1 MIICNFGIDKMVRPD
16 NRDALALLR
25 TMIDDGEWVPGSRLP
40 SERALTEKFNVGR
53 STLRRAFDTL
63 EREGV
68 IWRRVGQGTFLSEV
82 PAERAFENIQ
92 KMSENITP
100 VQLLRARLALEP
112 MIAKE
117 AAINATEVDIRS
129 IKEAMTVAEKATT
142 WHEYEIADDKFHLL
156 IANATQNPLLTSMF
170 SYLNTIRR
178 AVSWSKVQRSSVGPD
193 IGHPSFLEHQEITAS
208 IKHRDANRA
217 ATVMRTHLYSVS
229 QRLFG
234 ES

>member
-1 MIICNFGIDKMVRPD
+1 MHWSLDIDHMASPD
-16 NRDALALLR
+16 KRDALSLMR
-25 TMIDDGEWVPGSRLP
+25 EMIAEGGWVPGGRLP
-40 SERALTEKFNVGR
+40 SERALTKKFNVGR
-53 STLRRAFDTL
+53 SALRRAFDTL
-63 EREGV
+63 EKEGV
-68 IWRRVGQGTFLSEV
+68 IWRRVGQGTFLSEE
-82 PAERAFENIQ
+82 PTERGFEDVQ

-117 AAINATEVDIRS
+117 AAINATELDIRG
-129 IKEAMTVAEKATT
+129 ITDAMKVAENAST

-156 IANATQNPLLTSMF
+156 IANSTQNPLLISMF

-178 AVSWSKVQRSSVGPD
+178 AVSWSKVQRSSVGPAF
-193 IGHPSFLEHQEITAS
+193 GHPSFEEHQKITVS
-208 IKHRDANRA
+208 IKQRDTNDA
-217 ATVMRTHLYSVS
+217 ATLMRTHLYSVS

>member
-1 MIICNFGIDKMVRPD
+1 MVRPD

-40 SERALTEKFNVGR
+40 SERVLTEKFNFGR

-112 MIAKE
+112 IIAKE

-129 IKEAMTVAEKATT
+129 IKEAMTVAEKAAT

-178 AVSWSKVQRSSVGPD
+178 AVSWSKVQRISVGPD

-208 IKHRDANRA
+208 IKQRDANGA

>member
-1 MIICNFGIDKMVRPD
+1 MASPDK
-16 NRDALALLR
+16 RDALSLMR
-25 TMIDDGEWVPGSRLP
+25 EMIAEGGWVPGSRLP

-170 SYLNTIRR
+170 SYLNAIRR

>member
-1 MIICNFGIDKMVRPD
+1 MHWSLGIDHMASPD
-16 NRDALALLR
+16 KRDALSLMR
-25 TMIDDGEWVPGSRLP
+25 EMIAEGGWVPGGRLP
-40 SERALTEKFNVGR
+40 SERELTKKFNVGR
-53 STLRRAFDTL
+53 SALRRAFEKL

-68 IWRRVGQGTFLSEV
+68 IWRRVGQGTFLSEL
-82 PAERAFENIQ
+82 PTESAFEDVQN
-92 KMSENITP
+92 MSENITP
-100 VQLLRARLALEP
+100 MQLLRARLALEP

-117 AAINATEVDIRS
+117 AAINATEVDVRS

-142 WHEYEIADDKFHLL
+142 WHEYEVADDKFHLL
-156 IANATQNPLLTSMF
+156 IAHATQNPLLTSMF

-208 IKHRDANRA
+208 IKQRDANGA

>member
-1 MIICNFGIDKMVRPD
+1 MCLKARLKVR
-16 NRDALALLR
+16 LKIFKKCL
-25 TMIDDGEWVPGSRLP
+25 
-40 SERALTEKFNVGR
+40 K
-53 STLRRAFDTL
+53 
-63 EREGV
+63 
-68 IWRRVGQGTFLSEV
+68 
-82 PAERAFENIQ
+82 
-92 KMSENITP
+92 NITP

-170 SYLNTIRR
+170 SYMNTIRR
-178 AVSWSKVQRSSVGPD
+178 AVSWNKVQRSSVGPE
-193 IGHPSFLEHQEITAS
+193 IGHPSFLEHQEITTS
-208 IKHRDANRA
+208 IKHRDANGA